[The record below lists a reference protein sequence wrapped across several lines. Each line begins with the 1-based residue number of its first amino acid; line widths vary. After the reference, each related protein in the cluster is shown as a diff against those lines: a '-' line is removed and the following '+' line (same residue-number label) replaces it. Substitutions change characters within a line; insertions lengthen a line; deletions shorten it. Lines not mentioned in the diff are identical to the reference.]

1 MTDYYDIVL
10 GLIPLTVGGVTAVLA
25 AVGLSVSLAVS
36 VGSLLSVGLIGH
48 AMFVRAP
55 VGEAPS
61 RSGRGDVPPSDA
73 AARRGQHVN
82 SAD

>member
-1 MTDYYDIVL
+1 MTDYYDIIL

-61 RSGRGDVPPSDA
+61 RSGGDVPPSDT
-73 AARRGQHVN
+73 AARRGQRVN